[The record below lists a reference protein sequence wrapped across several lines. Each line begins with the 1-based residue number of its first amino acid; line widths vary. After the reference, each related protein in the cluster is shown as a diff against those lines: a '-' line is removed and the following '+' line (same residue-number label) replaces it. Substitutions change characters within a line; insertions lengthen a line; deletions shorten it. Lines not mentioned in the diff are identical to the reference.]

1 MNKPFPTPTDAVGEV
16 RTPGFCAL
24 CKSRCGSVMVT
35 RDGLLVAQEPNPGH
49 PTGQALCV
57 KGKAAPELVYNP
69 QRQLYPMIRTRPKG
83 DPDPGWQRVSWDE
96 ALDRAAEGLACIRDE
111 HGPEAVAFG
120 WTTPSGT
127 PISDDIRWVER
138 FTNAFGSPNV
148 AYGTEICNWHKDH
161 AHAYTFGR
169 GVASPDF
176 EKSGCIVLWGHNP
189 SATWLDHATATG
201 AAKARGARLV
211 VVDPRR
217 AGFAARADQWLRVR
231 PGADGAL
238 ALGIA
243 GEMIRKGWFD
253 RDFVTRWTNGPLLVR
268 TDTNRFLRAGE
279 MRAPP
284 AGAGA
289 DDLVAW
295 GRVGASVAYAPATRT
310 YAPDENPVLEAA
322 VEILGADGDRIAC
335 RTAFGLYRD
344 LCDAYP
350 LDRVEQLAWVP
361 AAQVTATAR
370 MLFEAA
376 PVSYYVWSGVGQHTN
391 ATQTD
396 RAISILMALTGSFD
410 APGGNVEFA
419 KPAARD
425 VTGGEFLS
433 AMQRAKCI
441 DLARSPLG
449 PGRHGWIGADALYDA
464 ILDSKPYAVCGLFDF
479 GRNFLVNHANGD
491 RGARALANL
500 QFHVHTDVVVTPTA
514 AFADVFLP
522 VNTPWER
529 EALRVGFEGSQRAES
544 LVQLRQAAVPSQG
557 ESRSD
562 AQIVF
567 DLATRLGFGDRF
579 WHGDIEAGFAAVLEP
594 LGLTVDELR
603 RHLNG
608 ITVLGEPHYH
618 RHRSA
623 GVKTRT
629 GKIEIFSEV
638 LRDAGQDPLPKF
650 VEPAISPFREGSE
663 ALPLVLT
670 SAKVVHCCH
679 GQHRNVASLRK
690 RSPDPEVTLHPDT
703 AGERGIAAGDWVDIR
718 TGNGQA
724 RMRAKLDG
732 FLDPRVVSAQYGWW
746 QSNEAL
752 GLPAYNALADTG
764 ANYNRLVSDDH
775 VDPVSG
781 STGLRSS
788 LCEVTPVKVSGGR
801 AWAGWRPFE
810 LAIAGRETTDIV
822 SFRLT
827 PTDGGALPPFRGGQ
841 HITLRL
847 AGPEGMSPV
856 RCYSLSRA
864 TDGASYRISVKL
876 ARGADEAVG
885 RMSGLLHGAAD
896 GIAIDVQA
904 PKGAFHLPTAEAGE
918 ATAVLVAA
926 GIGITPLLSMI
937 YETADSDRPRPI
949 HLLYGVRSSADHA
962 FRDELADLER
972 RTPTLRVTTFYSAG
986 VPVVPDAGSDVRTGR
1001 VTVADVLAVATPGA
1015 QIYLCG
1021 PAAMVEALTTGLEQA
1036 GVDGRRIYTEE
1047 FGPSSRAT
1055 GRPDQGPQRVE
1066 LARAGRTLIWDP
1078 SAGSLLD
1085 AIDRQG
1091 VVAASGCRSGQCECC
1106 IVGILSGEV
1115 DHPAGSAPVDA
1126 GRCLPCVAV
1135 PLTAVVL
1142 DL

>member
-1 MNKPFPTPTDAVGEV
+1 MNRPFPPPTDAVGEI

-24 CKSRCGSVMVT
+24 CKSRCGSLMVT
-35 RDGLLVAQEPNPGH
+35 RGGRLVAQEPNPDH

-69 QRQLYPMIRTRPKG
+69 QRQLYPMVRSRPKG
-83 DPDPGWQRVSWDE
+83 DPNPGWRRVSWDE
-96 ALDRAAEGLACIRDE
+96 ALDRAAEGLSRIRDA

-148 AYGTEICNWHKDH
+148 AYGTEICNWHKDY

-176 EKSGCIVLWGHNP
+176 EKSGCVVLWGHNP

-211 VVDPRR
+211 VIDPRR
-217 AGFAARADQWLRVR
+217 AGFAARADHWLRVR

-243 GEMIRKGWFD
+243 GEMIRNGWFD

-268 TDTNRFLRAGE
+268 ADTDRFLRAGE
-279 MRAPP
+279 MAAPP
-284 AGAGA
+284 AGAGT

-295 GRVGASVAYAPATRT
+295 SRSDAPVAYSPAART
-310 YAPDENPVLEAA
+310 YAPDEDPVLEAT
-322 VEILGADGDRIAC
+322 VEILGADGGRITC

-350 LDRVEQLAWVP
+350 PERVERLAWVP

-370 MLFEAA
+370 TLFEAA
-376 PVSYYVWSGVGQHTN
+376 PVSYYAWSGVGQHTN

-396 RAISILMALTGSFD
+396 RAISVLMALTGSFD

-425 VTGGEFLS
+425 MTGGEFLS
-433 AMQRAKCI
+433 AEQRAKCI

-464 ILDSKPYAVCGLFDF
+464 ILDAKPYAVRGLFGF
-479 GRNFLVNHANGD
+479 GRNFLVNHADGD
-491 RGARALANL
+491 RGARALAEL
-500 QFHVHTDVVVTPTA
+500 QFHVHADVVVTPTA

-544 LVQLRQAAVPSQG
+544 LVQLRPAAVPSQG

-562 AQIVF
+562 ARIVF

-579 WHGDIEAGFAAVLEP
+579 WDGDIEAGLAAVLEP
-594 LGLTVDELR
+594 LGLTLDALR
-603 RHLNG
+603 RHPNG
-608 ITVLGEPHYH
+608 ITVPGEPHYH
-618 RHRSA
+618 RHRRA
-623 GVKTRT
+623 GVKTQT

-638 LRDAGQDPLPKF
+638 FREAGQDPLPGF
-650 VEPAISPFREGSE
+650 VEPALSPFREGGG

-670 SAKVVHCCH
+670 SAKVVHYCH
-679 GQHRNVASLRK
+679 GQHRNVASLRR
-690 RSPDPEVTLHPDT
+690 RSPDPEVSLHPDT
-703 AGERGIAAGDWVDIR
+703 AGERGIAAGDWIDIR
-718 TGNGQA
+718 TANGRA
-724 RMRAKLDG
+724 RMRARLDAS
-732 FLDPRVVSAQYGWW
+732 LDPRVVSAQYGWW
-746 QSNEAL
+746 QSNDAL
-752 GLPAYNALADTG
+752 GLPAYDALSDTG
-764 ANYNRLVSDDH
+764 ANYNRLVSDAQA
-775 VDPVSG
+775 DPVSG

-788 LCEVTPVKVSGGR
+788 LCEVAPVEARGAR
-801 AWAGWRPFE
+801 AWAGWRPFA
-810 LAIAGRETTDIV
+810 LAVVGRETADIV

-827 PTDGGALPPFRGGQ
+827 PADGGALPPFRGGQ
-841 HITLRL
+841 HVTLRL
-847 AGPEGMSPV
+847 AGSEGTSLV

-876 ARGADEAVG
+876 ARGGDEAVG
-885 RMSGLLHGAAD
+885 RMSSLLHGSAD

-904 PKGAFHLPTAEAGE
+904 PKGGFHLSTAEAGE
-918 ATAVLVAA
+918 ATTVLVAA
-926 GIGITPLLSMI
+926 GIGITPLLAMI
-937 YETADSDRPRPI
+937 YETAASDRARSV
-949 HLLYGVRSSADHA
+949 HLLYGVRSTADHA
-962 FRDELADLER
+962 FRDELAALER
-972 RTPTLRVTTFYSAG
+972 RVPTLRVTTFYSAG
-986 VPVVPDAGSDVRTGR
+986 GPDVTGADPDVRTGR
-1001 VTVADVLAVATPGA
+1001 VTVAAVLEAATPGA
-1015 QIYLCG
+1015 EFYLCG
-1021 PAAMVEALTTGLEQA
+1021 PAALVEALTTGLERA
-1036 GVDGRRIYTEE
+1036 GVEGRRIHTEA
-1047 FGPSSRAT
+1047 FGPSSRGAT
-1055 GRPDQGPQRVE
+1055 RPDRGPQRVE
-1066 LARAGRTLIWDP
+1066 LARSGRTLTWDP
-1078 SAGSLLD
+1078 AAGSLLD
-1085 AIDRQG
+1085 AIEQEG
-1091 VVAASGCRSGQCECC
+1091 VVTASGCRSGQCESCV
-1106 IVGILSGEV
+1106 VGVVSGEV